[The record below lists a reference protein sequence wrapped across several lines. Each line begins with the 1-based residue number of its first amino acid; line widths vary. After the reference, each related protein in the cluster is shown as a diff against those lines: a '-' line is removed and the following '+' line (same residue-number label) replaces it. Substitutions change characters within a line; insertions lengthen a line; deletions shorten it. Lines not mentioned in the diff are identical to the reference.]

1 MNKTILVTG
10 CSTGIGKTVA
20 YGLREKGYT
29 VYPTVRKPEDLQ
41 ALKDN
46 GFDPI
51 LLDYADSKSV
61 QHAFDELML
70 KTEGQLYG
78 VFHNG
83 AYGQPGAVE
92 DLSRETLE
100 KQFAT
105 NVFGW
110 HQLNNLIVPVMRKQG
125 YGRIIVNSSI
135 LGFVALTMR
144 GAYNASK
151 FALEGLFD
159 TLRLELKGS
168 NIHVSLVEPGPIESN
183 FRKNSKIAFEDNI
196 YHRPEILD
204 KSIHK
209 DYYAKVLARLA
220 KKGNVDPFTLPAEAV
235 LKKVEHALTSRK
247 PKIRYPVTFPTH
259 LFAVLKRLL
268 PHRCLDWV
276 LLKAAK

>member
-1 MNKTILVTG
+1 MNKTVLVTG
-10 CSTGIGKTVA
+10 CSSGIGKTVA
-20 YGLREKGYT
+20 YGLREKGFT

-46 GFDPI
+46 GFAPI

-61 QHAFDELML
+61 QYAFDELML

-110 HQLNNLIVPVMRKQG
+110 HQLNNLILPIMRQQG
-125 YGRIIVNSSI
+125 YGRIVVNSSI
-135 LGFVALTMR
+135 LGFIAFSMR

-159 TLRLELKGS
+159 TR
-168 NIHVSLVEPGPIESN
+168 
-183 FRKNSKIAFEDNI
+183 NS
-196 YHRPEILD
+196 
-204 KSIHK
+204 
-209 DYYAKVLARLA
+209 
-220 KKGNVDPFTLPAEAV
+220 
-235 LKKVEHALTSRK
+235 
-247 PKIRYPVTFPTH
+247 
-259 LFAVLKRLL
+259 
-268 PHRCLDWV
+268 
-276 LLKAAK
+276 